1 MTVQL
6 TGSWADVLIE
16 VFFCVRSKRP
26 LCKVMV
32 LVESFVIVLVIRC
45 KLDISSLITSQ
56 IYLSYFFVRLDKSN
70 SILARR
76 QWLTPVIV
84 ATQEAEVR
92 RSWFK
97 AGPGK

>member
-1 MTVQL
+1 
-6 TGSWADVLIE
+6 
-16 VFFCVRSKRP
+16 
-26 LCKVMV
+26 MV